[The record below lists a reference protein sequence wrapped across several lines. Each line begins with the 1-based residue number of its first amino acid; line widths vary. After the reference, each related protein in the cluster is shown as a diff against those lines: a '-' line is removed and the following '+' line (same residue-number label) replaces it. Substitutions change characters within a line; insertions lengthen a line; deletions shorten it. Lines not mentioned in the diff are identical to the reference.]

1 MQINDKLAPDQ
12 LYLQSQNAL
21 EVIKIENEKYEN
33 LKADFQTNII
43 DASSLGST
51 ATSLKNYAEDF
62 CLVLD
67 KAIEANEIDKAD
79 HEAIQKA
86 IETVYADKV
95 DIHEVLDGFDILGKI
110 EEAKNKIQEIENR
123 IDEINNMSWIEDLCN
138 SWFGS
143 DSVTSLETNKA
154 EWEKVLEEFQ
164 NKEHRYDGIE
174 IDTANLLCGSE
185 ELREHIWVALVAI
198 EQSFIDGEY
207 CAARDSQWRID
218 LFRDD
223 ILEKYGDEVDYL
235 YNLKDAN
242 NLRLYSKDKIIYY
255 VNKLEEENSSR
266 LLSLKDIKD
275 NKVMYEATLSEIMD
289 AMLKDL
295 PPHSMTIARDF
306 SEGAF
311 FMYDPTYYNNNEYI
325 LSHTNCYSY
334 ILGMLYFPRSIE
346 VDIPRDS
353 TSYFP
358 NGGNQPGM
366 LSGDDLFMQQ
376 YESDAAVEDYANIV
390 LAGTDSSNE
399 KLVEL
404 VTNDIQALG
413 FHIEKYSENMS
424 GGVRVALLVKPNV
437 DFHWYIYDDNSDV
450 WYSKHGTEKV
460 TNVKV
465 LGEKDN
471 YGTDYL
477 IYTDELLE
485 GSKGYEKDIGDG
497 TGYTVFVG
505 EFYIY

>member
-1 MQINDKLAPDQ
+1 
-12 LYLQSQNAL
+12 
-21 EVIKIENEKYEN
+21 
-33 LKADFQTNII
+33 
-43 DASSLGST
+43 
-51 ATSLKNYAEDF
+51 
-62 CLVLD
+62 
-67 KAIEANEIDKAD
+67 
-79 HEAIQKA
+79 
-86 IETVYADKV
+86 
-95 DIHEVLDGFDILGKI
+95 
-110 EEAKNKIQEIENR
+110 
-123 IDEINNMSWIEDLCN
+123 
-138 SWFGS
+138 
-143 DSVTSLETNKA
+143 
-154 EWEKVLEEFQ
+154 
-164 NKEHRYDGIE
+164 
-174 IDTANLLCGSE
+174 
-185 ELREHIWVALVAI
+185 
-198 EQSFIDGEY
+198 
-207 CAARDSQWRID
+207 
-218 LFRDD
+218 
-223 ILEKYGDEVDYL
+223 
-235 YNLKDAN
+235 
-242 NLRLYSKDKIIYY
+242 
-255 VNKLEEENSSR
+255 
-266 LLSLKDIKD
+266 
-275 NKVMYEATLSEIMD
+275 
-289 AMLKDL
+289 
-295 PPHSMTIARDF
+295 
-306 SEGAF
+306 
-311 FMYDPTYYNNNEYI
+311 
-325 LSHTNCYSY
+325 
-334 ILGMLYFPRSIE
+334 
-346 VDIPRDS
+346 
-353 TSYFP
+353 
-358 NGGNQPGM
+358 M

>member
-21 EVIKIENEKYEN
+21 EVIEIENEKYEN

-123 IDEINNMSWIEDLCN
+123 IDEINNMSWIEGLCN

-255 VNKLEEENSSR
+255 VNKLEEDNSSR

-295 PPHSMTIARDF
+295 PPHSMTIAREMPEGISFEYDPAIYN
-306 SEGAF
+306 GAF
-311 FMYDPTYYNNNEYI
+311 KIY
-325 LSHTNCYSY
+325 TNCYAY
-334 ILGMLYFPRSIE
+334 AFGMVKKPDGTLFEGNVGNEPGLLCGNE
-346 VDIPRDS
+346 DS
-353 TSYFP
+353 LKSSNPDDYEAREAFEYTY
-358 NGGNQPGM
+358 
-366 LSGDDLFMQQ
+366 LSG
-376 YESDAAVEDYANIV
+376 
-390 LAGTDSSNE
+390 
-399 KLVEL
+399 
-404 VTNDIQALG
+404 TNDGNEAFVERLIKEDMKTVGLNFDEYKEG
-413 FHIEKYSENMS
+413 MT
-424 GGVRVALLVKPNV
+424 GGVRVALFIAPYY
-437 DFHWYIYDDNSDV
+437 DYHWYVYDDVADV
-450 WYSKHGTEKV
+450 WYHKLGSENEV
-460 TNVKV
+460 TNCKATMDFQS
-465 LGEKDN
+465 GITYYDN
-471 YGTDYL
+471 T
-477 IYTDELLE
+477 ILLE
-485 GSKGYEKDIGDG
+485 GEKGYELSDNELL
-497 TGYTVFVG
+497 GYEYVG
-505 EFYIY
+505 EFYIW